1 MPFVWSKIR
10 VWRRDGFTLV
20 LWDTHAPTGR
30 GYLAD
35 TLLAFQFSDGGK
47 VIFQGR
53 NFMPPL
59 GVAIDSD
66 ECVAACLISF
76 TLKPG
81 DVEEEFLDGY
91 SARQREW
98 LDTGRADELYV
109 LVRDVE
115 ASAGS

>member
-1 MPFVWSKIR
+1 MRFAWSKIR

-20 LWDTHAPTGR
+20 LFDTHVPTGR

-35 TLLAFQFSDGGK
+35 TLLAFQFNDRGH

-53 NFMPPL
+53 DFLPPI

-66 ECVAACLISF
+66 ECVVACLFGF

-81 DVEEEFLDGY
+81 DVEEEFFDGY
-91 SARQREW
+91 SPLQRAWVES
-98 LDTGRADELYV
+98 GRADELYV
-109 LVRDVE
+109 LARDVE
-115 ASAGS
+115 PTAE